1 MALHDVTSATLMVQ
15 ANLVG
20 VQPLSWLLGLG
31 QQNQHTLVI
40 FCFYTRPPWKA
51 GVFFPSFL
59 F

>member
-31 QQNQHTLVI
+31 QQKQHTQWVKMLN
-40 FCFYTRPPWKA
+40 FDNFFQHRTRE
-51 GVFFPSFL
+51 GGSE
-59 F
+59 